1 MPEAVLD
8 AFERIQAKD
17 ALILV
22 AFPTTGQAS
31 SIAAQYLVRQLSLP
45 LVGHIRLPEIQNV
58 VAIQEGRVTSL
69 VRLFGGEVECKLD
82 KKCPRVYVLTAELP
96 MPAPVLAGTAELVLE
111 MARQGGAHMVLC
123 LEGVVRAEGDDIPDV
138 YCASADPEVLK
149 ELTSRKIPVME
160 RALIGGIAGPIL
172 LGSAGRGIRSAA
184 LLVEAR
190 REHPDGRAA
199 AALIEALQ
207 LILPHVSMDAQPLQ
221 DEAMRLEK
229 EIQEAIAG
237 SAPVATPGNSFI

>member
-8 AFERIQAKD
+8 AFEHIKAKD

-31 SIAAQYLVRQLSLP
+31 SIAAQYLVRQLNLP

-82 KKCPRVYVLTAELP
+82 KRCPRVYVLTGELP
-96 MPAPVLAGTAELVLE
+96 MPASVLAGTAELVLE
-111 MARQGGAHMVLC
+111 MARQGSAHMVLC
-123 LEGVVRAEGDDIPDV
+123 LEGVVRAEGDDTPDV
-138 YCASADPEVLK
+138 FCASADPDVLK
-149 ELTSRKIPVME
+149 ELHARDLPMME
-160 RALIGGIAGPIL
+160 RALIGGIAGPLL
-172 LGSAGRGIRSAA
+172 LGAASKGVRTGA

-190 REHPDGRAA
+190 RDHPDGRAA

-207 LILPHVSMDAQPLQ
+207 RIVPNAAMDAGPLQ
-221 DEAMRLEK
+221 EEALRLEK
-229 EIQEAIAG
+229 EIQLAISSAATAPPG
-237 SAPVATPGNSFI
+237 SSFI